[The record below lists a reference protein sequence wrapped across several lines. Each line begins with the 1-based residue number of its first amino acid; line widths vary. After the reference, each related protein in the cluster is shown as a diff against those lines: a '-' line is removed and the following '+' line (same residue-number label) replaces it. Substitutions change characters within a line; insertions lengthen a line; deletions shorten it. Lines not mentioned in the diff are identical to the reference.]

1 MLDSSANVSRRVW
14 QVGALCQAAADALD
28 ARFNPVTVVGEL
40 SGFTRAAS
48 GHCYFSIK
56 DEQSQLR
63 CAMFRRAASLLNF
76 APRDGDQV
84 ELRGRLG
91 VYEPRGDL
99 QLVVESL
106 SKAGVGLLLERFL
119 ALKAKLEA
127 EGLFDSGRKRSI
139 PALPRA
145 IGVVTSLG
153 AAALH
158 DVATA
163 LGRRA
168 PHVPVVIAPALV
180 QGTGAAADVV
190 RALQSLFALARSARH
205 DVPAPEL
212 ILLVRGGGS
221 LEDLWTFNEEAVVRC
236 IASSPVPVISGV
248 GHETDFTL
256 ADFAADLRAPT
267 PTAAAE
273 LACVA
278 LVEQLQTLGTLEDR
292 SQASLRRTL
301 ERAAQRLDVAATR
314 LGRPQGLLARA
325 NGTCAQLQLRLQ
337 SQTRHSLAGAG
348 QYLDQ
353 AGRVW
358 RDALRGRVQHEAH
371 ALERLSLRLSALDPA
386 LVLQRGYAWLT
397 DEAGHPV
404 TRAGATRAG
413 QRLVASLADGRVDL
427 RVTGTPGE

>member
-1 MLDSSANVSRRVW
+1 MLDNGVNVSRRVW

-28 ARFNPVTVVGEL
+28 ARFNPVTVAGEL

-63 CAMFRRAASLLNF
+63 CAMFRRSASLLNF

-84 ELRGRLG
+84 EVRGRLG

-106 SKAGVGLLLERFL
+106 TKAGVGLLLERFL

-127 EGLFDSGRKRSI
+127 EGLFDSRRKRSI
-139 PALPRA
+139 PSMPRA

-158 DVATA
+158 DVVTA

-180 QGTGAAADVV
+180 QGGGAAADVV
-190 RALQSLFALARSARH
+190 RALQALFAMAQSGRTDGL
-205 DVPAPEL
+205 APEL

-221 LEDLWTFNEEAVVRC
+221 IEDLWTFNEEAVVRC
-236 IASSPVPVISGV
+236 IADSPVPVISGV

-278 LVEQLQTLGTLEDR
+278 LAEQQQALATLADR
-292 SQASLRRTL
+292 AQASLRRSL
-301 ERAAQRLDVAATR
+301 ERFAQRLDVANAR
-314 LGRPQGLLARA
+314 LGRPQGVLSRA
-325 NGTCAQLQLRLQ
+325 NAGCAQLQQRLQ
-337 SQTRHSLAGAG
+337 SQTRHTLAGAALA
-348 QYLDQ
+348 LDQ
-353 AGRVW
+353 AARVW
-358 RDALRGRVQHEAH
+358 REALRGRVQREAQ
-371 ALERLSLRLSALDPA
+371 ALDRLSLRLSALDPA

-404 TRAGATRAG
+404 TQAGAARVG
-413 QRLVASLADGRVDL
+413 QMLVASLADGRVDL
-427 RVTGTPGE
+427 QVTGTHAE